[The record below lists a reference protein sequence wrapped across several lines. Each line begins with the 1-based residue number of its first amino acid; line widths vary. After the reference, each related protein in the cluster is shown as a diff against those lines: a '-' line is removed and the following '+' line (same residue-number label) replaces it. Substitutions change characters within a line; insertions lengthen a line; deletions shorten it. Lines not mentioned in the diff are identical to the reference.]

1 MAHQRADYE
10 RPPYKV
16 ASPHPSLRDT
26 FPPRGKALKRSIV
39 DDVIS
44 TEAGVLTR
52 TQRRN
57 PPRSASRRRQVGWR
71 GYASGI
77 SFPRDCHV
85 ARCSPRNDKAVC
97 VFACFILSFRL
108 FYTVISTEVR
118 ALTRTQRRNP
128 PAVKVFRP
136 CTTLPVSHRVTYD
149 NVYDSSRSSSGN
161 RLQRV
166 RFYGVNL
173 HISAKKRNRRVSGGF
188 FFYS

>member
-26 FPPRGKALKRSIV
+26 FPEGEGFKTVNCRRCHFDRSEGFNPNAVENPPRSASRRRQVGWRGYASGISFPRDCHVATLLAMTAAICVFACFILSFRLFY
-39 DDVIS
+39 DVIS

-71 GYASGI
+71 VYASGI

-85 ARCSPRNDKAVC
+85 ARCAPRNDKAVRNL
-97 VFACFILSFRL
+97 LSL
-108 FYTVISTEVR
+108 
-118 ALTRTQRRNP
+118 P
-128 PAVKVFRP
+128 PRGRDAAV
-136 CTTLPVSHRVTYD
+136 
-149 NVYDSSRSSSGN
+149 
-161 RLQRV
+161 
-166 RFYGVNL
+166 
-173 HISAKKRNRRVSGGF
+173 
-188 FFYS
+188 